1 MPYTQGINVDT
12 IYTVWVHSRIVVEE
26 YLFHT
31 TFHFCESAG
40 SCHEPAISYGAL
52 AYIHGV
58 NSVGSPEGIVGIQII
73 KTLEGDAIFKSGD
86 CSEFFR

>member
-12 IYTVWVHSRIVVEE
+12 VYTVWVHSRIVVEE

-31 TFHFCESAG
+31 TFHFCESACC
-40 SCHEPAISYGAL
+40 CHEPAISYGAL

-58 NSVGSPEGIVGIQII
+58 NTVGSPEGIVWIQII
-73 KTLEGDAIFKSGD
+73 KALEGDAVFKSGY
-86 CSEFFR
+86 CSVFFR